1 MKKAI
6 LDLTDCRDG
15 IDMHQRFKKDLEF
28 PDFYGENW
36 DAFWD
41 SLMWESP
48 VEYVEVRGEHTISKE
63 LVPMWGKAY
72 EIFEEV
78 KQKRRELGWEF
89 DYVIVD

>member
-41 SLMWESP
+41 SLMWDT
-48 VEYVEVRGEHTISKE
+48 EVDYIEVHGERSVAKE
-63 LVPMWGKAY
+63 LLPKLETFHELLQKAKD
-72 EIFEEV
+72 ECTRI
-78 KQKRRELGWEF
+78 GWEF

>member
-6 LDLTDCRDG
+6 LDLTNCKSAG
-15 IDMHQRFKKDLEF
+15 EMHQRFKKDLEF

-41 SLMWESP
+41 SLMWDT
-48 VEYVEVRGEHTISKE
+48 EVDYIEVHGERSVAKE
-63 LVPMWGKAY
+63 LLPMLGT
-72 EIFEEV
+72 FH
-78 KQKRRELGWEF
+78 ELLQEAKDECAKIGWEF